1 MQVKGMFG
9 GEPKGSDD
17 ESGGEA
23 PVREKKKPKPKP
35 FTGFVPR
42 KLVKASGAGATRPL
56 AKSKAT
62 AGQVAESRPAPAAAP
77 TQAGT
82 ESTASEVSKQS

>member
-1 MQVKGMFG
+1 MFG

-17 ESGGEA
+17 ESGDEA

-62 AGQVAESRPAPAAAP
+62 VGQVAESRGPAPAAVP

-82 ESTASEVSKQS
+82 ESTASEVSKQDS